1 MGIDR
6 GNPEIEEGNAQ
17 HHERQHHEGLR
28 GGVLSQE
35 SRRTEGLRG
44 GVVASPNQVNQPNPN
59 MDSCAAPGVSGSGPG
74 LAAAARI
81 YTVSLFMVSL
91 DTA

>member
-1 MGIDR
+1 MPWFDGEVEFRTQKSPEAR
-6 GNPEIEEGNAQ
+6 G
-17 HHERQHHEGLR
+17 
-28 GGVLSQE
+28 S
-35 SRRTEGLRG
+35 
-44 GVVASPNQVNQPNPN
+44 VASPNQVNQPNPN